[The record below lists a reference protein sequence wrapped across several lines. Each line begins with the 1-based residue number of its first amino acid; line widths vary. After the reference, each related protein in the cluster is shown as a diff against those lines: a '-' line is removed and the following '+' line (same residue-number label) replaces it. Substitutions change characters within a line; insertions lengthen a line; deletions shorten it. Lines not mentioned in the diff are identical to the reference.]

1 MEVFKSSIF
10 ENLIDTSLIGTVA
23 NIDTF
28 KANTQKLAGKFG
40 RKYLPIF
47 KDLPLIKGFS
57 SAINSLSFLTITKT
71 IICIDDLE
79 RKGKNLDIKDVLGLV
94 SLLKEQRNCKIVIL
108 VNDGE
113 FGIDDYVKYREKV
126 IDVEIEFAPTSSDS
140 ASIAFDSNWSA
151 FETTSE
157 CSKKLNIKNIRLLKK
172 IERLVTEAEKYWL
185 GKEPEIRQQFISSLS
200 LFAFSHYEQSFDKS
214 APPLDF
220 ILKSGYEALGL
231 GLEKNASDEKKKWRS
246 YLFDYGYQHTDELDL
261 KIADAVI
268 KGYFDEEEINKLVK
282 NQNTNIL
289 ANKSTSSF
297 TSAWKLFHDTFANNE
312 EELVQAFLK
321 SLTINAKNIAPNNLN
336 GTVSLFR
343 ELGRNYEATRVI
355 DEYIVARTQELEIFD
370 LSNSHFFGDKINLE
384 IVDKFNKQ
392 FLQNEKK
399 ETAKEVLIRI
409 SGQNGWNQK
418 DESILANTTVDEY
431 YSLFTSETGD
441 HLHRIIKRCLE
452 FGSL

>member
-40 RKYLPIF
+40 RKYLPIL

-231 GLEKNASDEKKKWRS
+231 GLEKKASDEKKKWRS

-370 LSNSHFFGDKINLE
+370 LSNSHFFGDKIDLE

-399 ETAKEVLIRI
+399 RNCKRSFNKNFWAKRL
-409 SGQNGWNQK
+409 
-418 DESILANTTVDEY
+418 ESE
-431 YSLFTSETGD
+431 
-441 HLHRIIKRCLE
+441 R
-452 FGSL
+452 